1 MRILK
6 EETQAVIVDIQE
18 RLMPAMNEREEFEKR
33 ALMLIR
39 GLRLLEVPMMI
50 TQEYTKG
57 LGRSIPEVYEAAGTE
72 EYFDKHAFCSTREP
86 HILQKLEERKAEGR
100 KTVIVCGTEAHV
112 CVLQTCIG
120 LKEAGFDPVLVVDA
134 IASRRESD
142 KQAALWRAMQEGILL
157 TTTESLL
164 FELTV
169 DSNNPKF
176 REISRLVK

>member
-1 MRILK
+1 
-6 EETQAVIVDIQE
+6 
-18 RLMPAMNEREEFEKR
+18 
-33 ALMLIR
+33 
-39 GLRLLEVPMMI
+39 
-50 TQEYTKG
+50 
-57 LGRSIPEVYEAAGTE
+57 
-72 EYFDKHAFCSTREP
+72 
-86 HILQKLEERKAEGR
+86 
-100 KTVIVCGTEAHV
+100 
-112 CVLQTCIG
+112 VLQTCIG

-142 KQAALWRAMQEGILL
+142 KQAALWRAVQEGILL